1 MEHLRNLEKR
11 YGIDVRVYNP
21 IDVSSFQPTEKAK
34 LIWLEAAG
42 SVTLEFPDLVGL
54 VKKAQTHHVLTALD
68 NTWGAGLAFN
78 AFDFSDAHL
87 SVDVTVHALTKYP
100 SGGGDILMG
109 SVVTRERALHHQL
122 FRTHAIQGISVS
134 GDDVAQVQRSLASM
148 RIRYAAQSESALQL
162 LAWLKQQPE
171 FVQVLHPADSSA
183 AGHSYWK
190 DICVDQHSAGLV
202 SVIFKPEFDLQ
213 DIRQFCDALSLF
225 KLGFSWGGPVSLV
238 MLYDLKDMRALEH
251 THLQQG
257 RSMST
262 PIIIAKKTT
271 NTQQDVVLHS
281 KFANRH
287 GLIAGATGT
296 GKTVTLK
303 VLAESFSRLGVPV
316 FLADAKGDV
325 SSLAQAGASNP
336 KFDERIKSLGID
348 SIPFAA
354 SPVVFWDLF
363 AEQGHP
369 IRTTITEIGP
379 LLLAR
384 MLNLNDTQEGVLSA
398 VFRIADD
405 QGMLLI
411 DFKDLKAMIGYVSEH
426 AAEFKAEYGNLSPA
440 SLGAIQ
446 RNLLALADQGGDQF
460 FGEPS
465 LNILDFI
472 QTDSNG
478 HGYINILAADKL
490 MNTPKLY
497 ATFLLWMLS
506 ELFEQLPEVGD
517 MDKPKLVFFF
527 DEAHLLFDNASAALQ
542 EKIEQVVRLIRSKG
556 VGIYFVTQNP
566 LDLPESVLGQLG
578 NRVQHALRAFT
589 PKDQKAVKT
598 AADTFRANPE
608 FKVEQA
614 ITELAVGEAL
624 ISCLD
629 EQGTPQVVERAWV
642 MPPYSS
648 FSPISPEQRQTLI
661 SQSIVAG
668 IYEKSLDRESA
679 FELLQNKVVERQ
691 QQAVQIEQ
699 EKQQTKE
706 QEALAKQKAKEAETL
721 AKQQAREQERIAKE
735 QQKEAERE
743 AKQREKLI
751 QDTVGTFAKSAARSL
766 GGSTGQKI
774 VRGLLGSLFGRK

>member
-1 MEHLRNLEKR
+1 
-11 YGIDVRVYNP
+11 
-21 IDVSSFQPTEKAK
+21 
-34 LIWLEAAG
+34 
-42 SVTLEFPDLVGL
+42 
-54 VKKAQTHHVLTALD
+54 
-68 NTWGAGLAFN
+68 
-78 AFDFSDAHL
+78 
-87 SVDVTVHALTKYP
+87 
-100 SGGGDILMG
+100 
-109 SVVTRERALHHQL
+109 
-122 FRTHAIQGISVS
+122 
-134 GDDVAQVQRSLASM
+134 
-148 RIRYAAQSESALQL
+148 
-162 LAWLKQQPE
+162 
-171 FVQVLHPADSSA
+171 
-183 AGHSYWK
+183 
-190 DICVDQHSAGLV
+190 
-202 SVIFKPEFDLQ
+202 
-213 DIRQFCDALSLF
+213 
-225 KLGFSWGGPVSLV
+225 
-238 MLYDLKDMRALEH
+238 
-251 THLQQG
+251 
-257 RSMST
+257 MST

-325 SSLAQAGASNP
+325 SSLAQAGTSNP

-699 EKQQTKE
+699 EKQQAKE
-706 QEALAKQKAKEAETL
+706 QEALAKQQAKEAETL
-721 AKQQAREQERIAKE
+721 AKQQARKQERIAKE

-774 VRGLLGSLFGRK
+774 VRG

>member
-1 MEHLRNLEKR
+1 
-11 YGIDVRVYNP
+11 
-21 IDVSSFQPTEKAK
+21 
-34 LIWLEAAG
+34 
-42 SVTLEFPDLVGL
+42 
-54 VKKAQTHHVLTALD
+54 
-68 NTWGAGLAFN
+68 
-78 AFDFSDAHL
+78 
-87 SVDVTVHALTKYP
+87 
-100 SGGGDILMG
+100 MG
-109 SVVTRERALHHQL
+109 
-122 FRTHAIQGISVS
+122 
-134 GDDVAQVQRSLASM
+134 
-148 RIRYAAQSESALQL
+148 
-162 LAWLKQQPE
+162 
-171 FVQVLHPADSSA
+171 
-183 AGHSYWK
+183 
-190 DICVDQHSAGLV
+190 
-202 SVIFKPEFDLQ
+202 
-213 DIRQFCDALSLF
+213 
-225 KLGFSWGGPVSLV
+225 
-238 MLYDLKDMRALEH
+238 
-251 THLQQG
+251 
-257 RSMST
+257 T
-262 PIIIAKKTT
+262 PIVIAKKTQDT
-271 NTQQDVVLHS
+271 TQDVVLHS
-281 KFANRH
+281 QFANRH

-303 VLAESFSRLGVPV
+303 VLAENFSRIGVPV

-325 SSLAQAGASNP
+325 SSLAKAGESNP
-336 KFDERIKSLGID
+336 KFDARIQSLHIN

-363 AEQGHP
+363 GEQGHP
-369 IRTTITEIGP
+369 IRTTISEIGP

-384 MLNLNDTQEGVLSA
+384 ILNLNDTQEGVLSA

-405 QGMLLI
+405 QGMLLL
-411 DFKDLKAMIGYVSEH
+411 DFKDLKAMISYVSEH
-426 AAEFKAEYGNLSPA
+426 AAEFKNDYGNLSPA

-446 RNLLALADQGGDQF
+446 RNLLALADQGGDKF
-460 FGEPS
+460 FGEPA
-465 LNILDFI
+465 LDIMDFI
-472 QTDSNG
+472 QTDAQGRGN
-478 HGYINILAADKL
+478 INLLAADKL

-527 DEAHLLFDNASAALQ
+527 DEAHLLFDNASPALQ

-608 FKVEQA
+608 FKVDQV

-629 EQGTPQVVERAWV
+629 EQGTPQIVERAWV

-648 FSPISPEQRQTLI
+648 FSPISVDERKTLMA
-661 SQSIVAG
+661 SSIVSGVYDTEA
-668 IYEKSLDRESA
+668 DRESA
-679 FELLQNKVVERQ
+679 FEKLQNKVQQRQ
-691 QQAVQIEQ
+691 RQAAQAEVDKAQA
-699 EKQQTKE
+699 KE
-706 QEALAKQKAKEAETL
+706 QEALAKQQAKEAEAL
-721 AKQQAREQERIAKE
+721 AKQQAREQERIARE
-735 QQKEAERE
+735 QQKEAERS

>member
-1 MEHLRNLEKR
+1 
-11 YGIDVRVYNP
+11 
-21 IDVSSFQPTEKAK
+21 
-34 LIWLEAAG
+34 
-42 SVTLEFPDLVGL
+42 
-54 VKKAQTHHVLTALD
+54 
-68 NTWGAGLAFN
+68 
-78 AFDFSDAHL
+78 
-87 SVDVTVHALTKYP
+87 
-100 SGGGDILMG
+100 
-109 SVVTRERALHHQL
+109 
-122 FRTHAIQGISVS
+122 
-134 GDDVAQVQRSLASM
+134 
-148 RIRYAAQSESALQL
+148 
-162 LAWLKQQPE
+162 
-171 FVQVLHPADSSA
+171 
-183 AGHSYWK
+183 
-190 DICVDQHSAGLV
+190 
-202 SVIFKPEFDLQ
+202 
-213 DIRQFCDALSLF
+213 
-225 KLGFSWGGPVSLV
+225 
-238 MLYDLKDMRALEH
+238 
-251 THLQQG
+251 
-257 RSMST
+257 MST

-336 KFDERIKSLGID
+336 KFDERIKSLGIN

-648 FSPISPEQRQTLI
+648 FSPISPEQRQALI

-691 QQAVQIEQ
+691 QQAVQIER
-699 EKQQTKE
+699 EKQQAKE

>member
-1 MEHLRNLEKR
+1 
-11 YGIDVRVYNP
+11 
-21 IDVSSFQPTEKAK
+21 
-34 LIWLEAAG
+34 
-42 SVTLEFPDLVGL
+42 
-54 VKKAQTHHVLTALD
+54 
-68 NTWGAGLAFN
+68 
-78 AFDFSDAHL
+78 
-87 SVDVTVHALTKYP
+87 
-100 SGGGDILMG
+100 
-109 SVVTRERALHHQL
+109 
-122 FRTHAIQGISVS
+122 
-134 GDDVAQVQRSLASM
+134 
-148 RIRYAAQSESALQL
+148 
-162 LAWLKQQPE
+162 
-171 FVQVLHPADSSA
+171 
-183 AGHSYWK
+183 
-190 DICVDQHSAGLV
+190 
-202 SVIFKPEFDLQ
+202 
-213 DIRQFCDALSLF
+213 
-225 KLGFSWGGPVSLV
+225 
-238 MLYDLKDMRALEH
+238 
-251 THLQQG
+251 
-257 RSMST
+257 MST

-648 FSPISPEQRQTLI
+648 FTPISPEQRQALI

-668 IYEKSLDRESA
+668 IYEKRLDRESA

-706 QEALAKQKAKEAETL
+706 QEALAKQQAKEAETL

>member
-1 MEHLRNLEKR
+1 
-11 YGIDVRVYNP
+11 
-21 IDVSSFQPTEKAK
+21 
-34 LIWLEAAG
+34 
-42 SVTLEFPDLVGL
+42 
-54 VKKAQTHHVLTALD
+54 
-68 NTWGAGLAFN
+68 
-78 AFDFSDAHL
+78 
-87 SVDVTVHALTKYP
+87 
-100 SGGGDILMG
+100 
-109 SVVTRERALHHQL
+109 
-122 FRTHAIQGISVS
+122 
-134 GDDVAQVQRSLASM
+134 
-148 RIRYAAQSESALQL
+148 
-162 LAWLKQQPE
+162 
-171 FVQVLHPADSSA
+171 
-183 AGHSYWK
+183 
-190 DICVDQHSAGLV
+190 
-202 SVIFKPEFDLQ
+202 
-213 DIRQFCDALSLF
+213 
-225 KLGFSWGGPVSLV
+225 
-238 MLYDLKDMRALEH
+238 
-251 THLQQG
+251 
-257 RSMST
+257 MST
-262 PIIIAKKTT
+262 PIVIAKKTT
-271 NTQQDVVLHS
+271 DTSQEIVLHS
-281 KFANRH
+281 QFANRH

-303 VLAESFSRLGVPV
+303 VLAESFSRIGVPV

-325 SSLAQAGASNP
+325 SSLAQAGSSSP
-336 KFDERIKSLGID
+336 KFDERLKTLGID
-348 SIPFAA
+348 AVPFVA

-363 AEQGHP
+363 GEQGHP
-369 IRTTITEIGP
+369 IRSTVSEIGP

-405 QGMLLI
+405 QGLLLI
-411 DFKDLKAMIGYVSEH
+411 DFKDLKAMLSYVSEH

-472 QTDSNG
+472 QTDSEG
-478 HGYINILAADKL
+478 RGYINLLAADKL

-598 AADTFRANPE
+598 AAVTFRANPS
-608 FKVEQA
+608 FDVEQA
-614 ITELAVGEAL
+614 ITELGVGEAL

-629 EQGTPQVVERAWV
+629 EQGTPQMVERGWV
-642 MPPYSS
+642 MPPYSA
-648 FSPISPEQRQTLI
+648 FSPISFETRKNLI
-661 SQSIVAG
+661 AQSIVAG
-668 IYEKSLDRESA
+668 VYEQSVDRDSA
-679 FELLQNKVVERQ
+679 YERLQQKVVERQ
-691 QQAVQIEQ
+691 QQAES
-699 EKQQTKE
+699 EASAKE
-706 QEALAKQKAKEAETL
+706 QAKQREALAKQQAK
-721 AKQQAREQERIAKE
+721 EQERLARE
-735 QQKEAERE
+735 QQKEADRA
-743 AKQREKLI
+743 AKQREKLT
-751 QDTVGTFAKSAARSL
+751 QDIVGTFAKSAARSL

-774 VRGLLGSLFGRK
+774 VRGLLGSLFGGK

>member
-1 MEHLRNLEKR
+1 
-11 YGIDVRVYNP
+11 
-21 IDVSSFQPTEKAK
+21 
-34 LIWLEAAG
+34 
-42 SVTLEFPDLVGL
+42 
-54 VKKAQTHHVLTALD
+54 
-68 NTWGAGLAFN
+68 
-78 AFDFSDAHL
+78 
-87 SVDVTVHALTKYP
+87 
-100 SGGGDILMG
+100 
-109 SVVTRERALHHQL
+109 
-122 FRTHAIQGISVS
+122 
-134 GDDVAQVQRSLASM
+134 
-148 RIRYAAQSESALQL
+148 
-162 LAWLKQQPE
+162 
-171 FVQVLHPADSSA
+171 
-183 AGHSYWK
+183 
-190 DICVDQHSAGLV
+190 
-202 SVIFKPEFDLQ
+202 
-213 DIRQFCDALSLF
+213 
-225 KLGFSWGGPVSLV
+225 
-238 MLYDLKDMRALEH
+238 
-251 THLQQG
+251 
-257 RSMST
+257 MST

-648 FSPISPEQRQTLI
+648 FSPISPEQRQALI

-668 IYEKSLDRESA
+668 IYEKRLDRESA

-699 EKQQTKE
+699 EKQQAKE
-706 QEALAKQKAKEAETL
+706 QEPLAKQQAKEAETL
-721 AKQQAREQERIAKE
+721 EKQQAREQERIAKE

>member
-1 MEHLRNLEKR
+1 
-11 YGIDVRVYNP
+11 
-21 IDVSSFQPTEKAK
+21 
-34 LIWLEAAG
+34 
-42 SVTLEFPDLVGL
+42 
-54 VKKAQTHHVLTALD
+54 
-68 NTWGAGLAFN
+68 
-78 AFDFSDAHL
+78 
-87 SVDVTVHALTKYP
+87 
-100 SGGGDILMG
+100 
-109 SVVTRERALHHQL
+109 
-122 FRTHAIQGISVS
+122 
-134 GDDVAQVQRSLASM
+134 
-148 RIRYAAQSESALQL
+148 
-162 LAWLKQQPE
+162 
-171 FVQVLHPADSSA
+171 
-183 AGHSYWK
+183 
-190 DICVDQHSAGLV
+190 
-202 SVIFKPEFDLQ
+202 
-213 DIRQFCDALSLF
+213 
-225 KLGFSWGGPVSLV
+225 
-238 MLYDLKDMRALEH
+238 
-251 THLQQG
+251 
-257 RSMST
+257 MST

-336 KFDERIKSLGID
+336 KFDERIKSLGIN

-629 EQGTPQVVERAWV
+629 EQGTPQVVQRAWV

-648 FSPISPEQRQTLI
+648 FSPISSEQRQALI

-668 IYEKSLDRESA
+668 IYEKRLDRESA

-699 EKQQTKE
+699 EKQQAKE
-706 QEALAKQKAKEAETL
+706 QELLAKQQAKEAETL

>member
-1 MEHLRNLEKR
+1 
-11 YGIDVRVYNP
+11 
-21 IDVSSFQPTEKAK
+21 
-34 LIWLEAAG
+34 
-42 SVTLEFPDLVGL
+42 
-54 VKKAQTHHVLTALD
+54 
-68 NTWGAGLAFN
+68 
-78 AFDFSDAHL
+78 
-87 SVDVTVHALTKYP
+87 
-100 SGGGDILMG
+100 
-109 SVVTRERALHHQL
+109 
-122 FRTHAIQGISVS
+122 
-134 GDDVAQVQRSLASM
+134 
-148 RIRYAAQSESALQL
+148 
-162 LAWLKQQPE
+162 
-171 FVQVLHPADSSA
+171 
-183 AGHSYWK
+183 
-190 DICVDQHSAGLV
+190 
-202 SVIFKPEFDLQ
+202 
-213 DIRQFCDALSLF
+213 
-225 KLGFSWGGPVSLV
+225 
-238 MLYDLKDMRALEH
+238 
-251 THLQQG
+251 
-257 RSMST
+257 MST

-629 EQGTPQVVERAWV
+629 EQGTPQVVQRAWV

-648 FSPISPEQRQTLI
+648 FSPISSEQRQALI

-668 IYEKSLDRESA
+668 IYEKRLDRESA

-699 EKQQTKE
+699 EKQQAKE
-706 QEALAKQKAKEAETL
+706 QELLAKQQAKEAETL

-735 QQKEAERE
+735 QQKGAERE

>member
-1 MEHLRNLEKR
+1 
-11 YGIDVRVYNP
+11 
-21 IDVSSFQPTEKAK
+21 
-34 LIWLEAAG
+34 
-42 SVTLEFPDLVGL
+42 
-54 VKKAQTHHVLTALD
+54 
-68 NTWGAGLAFN
+68 
-78 AFDFSDAHL
+78 
-87 SVDVTVHALTKYP
+87 
-100 SGGGDILMG
+100 
-109 SVVTRERALHHQL
+109 
-122 FRTHAIQGISVS
+122 
-134 GDDVAQVQRSLASM
+134 
-148 RIRYAAQSESALQL
+148 
-162 LAWLKQQPE
+162 
-171 FVQVLHPADSSA
+171 
-183 AGHSYWK
+183 
-190 DICVDQHSAGLV
+190 
-202 SVIFKPEFDLQ
+202 
-213 DIRQFCDALSLF
+213 
-225 KLGFSWGGPVSLV
+225 
-238 MLYDLKDMRALEH
+238 
-251 THLQQG
+251 
-257 RSMST
+257 MST

-527 DEAHLLFDNASAALQ
+527 DEAHLLFDNANAALQ

-648 FSPISPEQRQTLI
+648 FSPISPEQRQALI

-699 EKQQTKE
+699 EKQQAKE
-706 QEALAKQKAKEAETL
+706 QEALAKQQAKEAETL

>member
-1 MEHLRNLEKR
+1 
-11 YGIDVRVYNP
+11 
-21 IDVSSFQPTEKAK
+21 
-34 LIWLEAAG
+34 
-42 SVTLEFPDLVGL
+42 
-54 VKKAQTHHVLTALD
+54 
-68 NTWGAGLAFN
+68 
-78 AFDFSDAHL
+78 
-87 SVDVTVHALTKYP
+87 
-100 SGGGDILMG
+100 
-109 SVVTRERALHHQL
+109 
-122 FRTHAIQGISVS
+122 
-134 GDDVAQVQRSLASM
+134 
-148 RIRYAAQSESALQL
+148 
-162 LAWLKQQPE
+162 
-171 FVQVLHPADSSA
+171 
-183 AGHSYWK
+183 
-190 DICVDQHSAGLV
+190 
-202 SVIFKPEFDLQ
+202 
-213 DIRQFCDALSLF
+213 
-225 KLGFSWGGPVSLV
+225 
-238 MLYDLKDMRALEH
+238 
-251 THLQQG
+251 
-257 RSMST
+257 MST

-336 KFDERIKSLGID
+336 KFDERIKSLGIN

-648 FSPISPEQRQTLI
+648 FTPISPEQRQAFI

>member
-1 MEHLRNLEKR
+1 
-11 YGIDVRVYNP
+11 
-21 IDVSSFQPTEKAK
+21 
-34 LIWLEAAG
+34 
-42 SVTLEFPDLVGL
+42 
-54 VKKAQTHHVLTALD
+54 
-68 NTWGAGLAFN
+68 
-78 AFDFSDAHL
+78 
-87 SVDVTVHALTKYP
+87 
-100 SGGGDILMG
+100 
-109 SVVTRERALHHQL
+109 
-122 FRTHAIQGISVS
+122 
-134 GDDVAQVQRSLASM
+134 
-148 RIRYAAQSESALQL
+148 
-162 LAWLKQQPE
+162 
-171 FVQVLHPADSSA
+171 
-183 AGHSYWK
+183 
-190 DICVDQHSAGLV
+190 
-202 SVIFKPEFDLQ
+202 
-213 DIRQFCDALSLF
+213 
-225 KLGFSWGGPVSLV
+225 
-238 MLYDLKDMRALEH
+238 
-251 THLQQG
+251 
-257 RSMST
+257 MST
-262 PIIIAKKTT
+262 PIVIAKKTT
-271 NTQQDVVLHS
+271 DTTQDIVLHS
-281 KFANRH
+281 QFANRH

-303 VLAESFSRLGVPV
+303 VLAESFSRIGVPV

-325 SSLAQAGASNP
+325 SSLAQAGSSNP

-363 AEQGHP
+363 GEQGHP
-369 IRTTITEIGP
+369 IRSTISEIGP
-379 LLLAR
+379 LLLAQ

-405 QGMLLI
+405 QGLLLI
-411 DFKDLKAMIGYVSEH
+411 DFKDLKAMLSYVSEH

-472 QTDSNG
+472 QTDADG
-478 HGYINILAADKL
+478 RGYINLLAADKL

-566 LDLPESVLGQLG
+566 LDLPETVLGQLG

-598 AADTFRANPE
+598 AAATFRANPE
-608 FKVEQA
+608 FNVEQA
-614 ITELAVGEAL
+614 ITELGVGEAL

-629 EQGTPQVVERAWV
+629 EQGIPQVVERAWV

-648 FSPISPEQRQTLI
+648 FSPISPEQRQALI

-668 IYEKSLDRESA
+668 VYEQSVDRDSA
-679 FELLQNKVVERQ
+679 YERLQQKVVERQ
-691 QQAVQIEQ
+691 QQAIQVEQ
-699 EKQQTKE
+699 EKQLAKE
-706 QEALAKQKAKEAETL
+706 QENLAKQQAKEAEVL
-721 AKQQAREQERIAKE
+721 AKQQAREEERIARE
-735 QQKEAERE
+735 QQKEAERA

-774 VRGLLGSLFGRK
+774 VRGLLGSLFGGK

>member
-1 MEHLRNLEKR
+1 
-11 YGIDVRVYNP
+11 
-21 IDVSSFQPTEKAK
+21 
-34 LIWLEAAG
+34 
-42 SVTLEFPDLVGL
+42 
-54 VKKAQTHHVLTALD
+54 
-68 NTWGAGLAFN
+68 
-78 AFDFSDAHL
+78 
-87 SVDVTVHALTKYP
+87 
-100 SGGGDILMG
+100 
-109 SVVTRERALHHQL
+109 
-122 FRTHAIQGISVS
+122 
-134 GDDVAQVQRSLASM
+134 
-148 RIRYAAQSESALQL
+148 
-162 LAWLKQQPE
+162 
-171 FVQVLHPADSSA
+171 
-183 AGHSYWK
+183 
-190 DICVDQHSAGLV
+190 
-202 SVIFKPEFDLQ
+202 
-213 DIRQFCDALSLF
+213 
-225 KLGFSWGGPVSLV
+225 
-238 MLYDLKDMRALEH
+238 
-251 THLQQG
+251 
-257 RSMST
+257 MST

-648 FSPISPEQRQTLI
+648 FTPISPEQRQALI

-699 EKQQTKE
+699 EKQQAKE
-706 QEALAKQKAKEAETL
+706 QELLAKQQAKEAKTL

-735 QQKEAERE
+735 QQKGAERE

>member
-1 MEHLRNLEKR
+1 
-11 YGIDVRVYNP
+11 
-21 IDVSSFQPTEKAK
+21 
-34 LIWLEAAG
+34 
-42 SVTLEFPDLVGL
+42 
-54 VKKAQTHHVLTALD
+54 
-68 NTWGAGLAFN
+68 
-78 AFDFSDAHL
+78 
-87 SVDVTVHALTKYP
+87 
-100 SGGGDILMG
+100 
-109 SVVTRERALHHQL
+109 
-122 FRTHAIQGISVS
+122 
-134 GDDVAQVQRSLASM
+134 
-148 RIRYAAQSESALQL
+148 
-162 LAWLKQQPE
+162 
-171 FVQVLHPADSSA
+171 
-183 AGHSYWK
+183 
-190 DICVDQHSAGLV
+190 
-202 SVIFKPEFDLQ
+202 
-213 DIRQFCDALSLF
+213 
-225 KLGFSWGGPVSLV
+225 
-238 MLYDLKDMRALEH
+238 
-251 THLQQG
+251 
-257 RSMST
+257 MST

-648 FSPISPEQRQTLI
+648 FTPISPEQRQALI

>member
-1 MEHLRNLEKR
+1 
-11 YGIDVRVYNP
+11 
-21 IDVSSFQPTEKAK
+21 
-34 LIWLEAAG
+34 
-42 SVTLEFPDLVGL
+42 
-54 VKKAQTHHVLTALD
+54 
-68 NTWGAGLAFN
+68 
-78 AFDFSDAHL
+78 
-87 SVDVTVHALTKYP
+87 
-100 SGGGDILMG
+100 
-109 SVVTRERALHHQL
+109 
-122 FRTHAIQGISVS
+122 
-134 GDDVAQVQRSLASM
+134 
-148 RIRYAAQSESALQL
+148 
-162 LAWLKQQPE
+162 
-171 FVQVLHPADSSA
+171 
-183 AGHSYWK
+183 
-190 DICVDQHSAGLV
+190 
-202 SVIFKPEFDLQ
+202 
-213 DIRQFCDALSLF
+213 
-225 KLGFSWGGPVSLV
+225 
-238 MLYDLKDMRALEH
+238 
-251 THLQQG
+251 
-257 RSMST
+257 MST

-336 KFDERIKSLGID
+336 KFDERIKSLGIN

-478 HGYINILAADKL
+478 YGYINILAADKL

-648 FSPISPEQRQTLI
+648 FTPISPEQRQAFI

-699 EKQQTKE
+699 EKQQAKE
-706 QEALAKQKAKEAETL
+706 QELLAKQQAKEAETL

>member
-1 MEHLRNLEKR
+1 
-11 YGIDVRVYNP
+11 
-21 IDVSSFQPTEKAK
+21 
-34 LIWLEAAG
+34 
-42 SVTLEFPDLVGL
+42 
-54 VKKAQTHHVLTALD
+54 
-68 NTWGAGLAFN
+68 
-78 AFDFSDAHL
+78 
-87 SVDVTVHALTKYP
+87 
-100 SGGGDILMG
+100 
-109 SVVTRERALHHQL
+109 
-122 FRTHAIQGISVS
+122 
-134 GDDVAQVQRSLASM
+134 
-148 RIRYAAQSESALQL
+148 
-162 LAWLKQQPE
+162 
-171 FVQVLHPADSSA
+171 
-183 AGHSYWK
+183 
-190 DICVDQHSAGLV
+190 
-202 SVIFKPEFDLQ
+202 
-213 DIRQFCDALSLF
+213 
-225 KLGFSWGGPVSLV
+225 
-238 MLYDLKDMRALEH
+238 
-251 THLQQG
+251 
-257 RSMST
+257 MST

-354 SPVVFWDLF
+354 SPVMFWDLF

-598 AADTFRANPE
+598 AADTFRANTE

-629 EQGTPQVVERAWV
+629 EQGTPQVVERSWV

-699 EKQQTKE
+699 EKQQAKE
-706 QEALAKQKAKEAETL
+706 QEALAKQQAKEAETL

>member
-1 MEHLRNLEKR
+1 
-11 YGIDVRVYNP
+11 
-21 IDVSSFQPTEKAK
+21 
-34 LIWLEAAG
+34 
-42 SVTLEFPDLVGL
+42 
-54 VKKAQTHHVLTALD
+54 
-68 NTWGAGLAFN
+68 
-78 AFDFSDAHL
+78 
-87 SVDVTVHALTKYP
+87 
-100 SGGGDILMG
+100 
-109 SVVTRERALHHQL
+109 
-122 FRTHAIQGISVS
+122 
-134 GDDVAQVQRSLASM
+134 
-148 RIRYAAQSESALQL
+148 
-162 LAWLKQQPE
+162 
-171 FVQVLHPADSSA
+171 
-183 AGHSYWK
+183 
-190 DICVDQHSAGLV
+190 
-202 SVIFKPEFDLQ
+202 
-213 DIRQFCDALSLF
+213 
-225 KLGFSWGGPVSLV
+225 
-238 MLYDLKDMRALEH
+238 
-251 THLQQG
+251 
-257 RSMST
+257 MST

-699 EKQQTKE
+699 EKQQAKE
-706 QEALAKQKAKEAETL
+706 QEVLAKQQAKEAETL
-721 AKQQAREQERIAKE
+721 AKQQTREQERIAKE

>member
-1 MEHLRNLEKR
+1 
-11 YGIDVRVYNP
+11 
-21 IDVSSFQPTEKAK
+21 
-34 LIWLEAAG
+34 
-42 SVTLEFPDLVGL
+42 
-54 VKKAQTHHVLTALD
+54 
-68 NTWGAGLAFN
+68 
-78 AFDFSDAHL
+78 
-87 SVDVTVHALTKYP
+87 
-100 SGGGDILMG
+100 
-109 SVVTRERALHHQL
+109 
-122 FRTHAIQGISVS
+122 
-134 GDDVAQVQRSLASM
+134 
-148 RIRYAAQSESALQL
+148 
-162 LAWLKQQPE
+162 
-171 FVQVLHPADSSA
+171 
-183 AGHSYWK
+183 
-190 DICVDQHSAGLV
+190 
-202 SVIFKPEFDLQ
+202 
-213 DIRQFCDALSLF
+213 
-225 KLGFSWGGPVSLV
+225 
-238 MLYDLKDMRALEH
+238 
-251 THLQQG
+251 
-257 RSMST
+257 MST

-325 SSLAQAGASNP
+325 SSLAQAGTSNP

-648 FSPISPEQRQTLI
+648 FTPISPEQRQALI

-699 EKQQTKE
+699 EKQQAKE
-706 QEALAKQKAKEAETL
+706 QELLAKQQAKEAETL

-735 QQKEAERE
+735 QQKGAERE